1 MEKSQKS
8 KINDKSF
15 KKKKTYTES
24 DEFLNEINK
33 KLEKASCNFERNKF
47 FEESEKEKKESNS
60 NQFNENDENNKSECR
75 KSSKNDKLFKSNLK
89 IKYLYNENPE
99 EDDEI
104 EEYISKFNIKTG
116 KIKQK
121 VPKLDFSELD
131 ILSNTYIDSKRNK
144 KERFDE
150 NSYNLERNIE
160 MLKELNFEKKK
171 IDNKNIENKS
181 FFGFFSKFFDVF
193 KCGES
198 GGCGRE

>member
-1 MEKSQKS
+1 MEKKKIS
-8 KINDKSF
+8 KNNDKSF

-33 KLEKASCNFERNKF
+33 NLEKASFNYERNKF
-47 FEESEKEKKESNS
+47 FEESGKENKKNNS
-60 NQFNENDENNKSECR
+60 NHFYENDENYKAESR
-75 KSSKNDKLFKSNLK
+75 KSSRNEKLFKSNLK
-89 IKYLYNENPE
+89 ITYLNNENPE

-104 EEYISKFNIKTG
+104 EDYISKFNIKTV
-116 KIKQK
+116 KIKQNI
-121 VPKLDFSELD
+121 PKLDFSELD
-131 ILSNTYIDSKRNK
+131 ILSNTYIDNSKRNK
-144 KERFDE
+144 KGRFDE

-171 IDNKNIENKS
+171 IDKNIGNKS